1 MNVGKKNWKGAS
13 LWVITLIFTFFLL
26 FLCLLFTVFHLFPT
40 DVLPYSAS
48 FRTVF
53 VQRKLHLIVWSAF
66 RWYKVIRKVFGREVG
81 SLSGRAR
88 CGANL

>member
-1 MNVGKKNWKGAS
+1 MNVGKKWKGAS
-13 LWVITLIFTFFLL
+13 LWLSPLSSPFFLL
-26 FLCLLFTVFHLFPT
+26 FLCPLFAVFHLFPT

-53 VQRKLHLIVWSAF
+53 VQRKLHLIVWSVF

-88 CGANL
+88 CCANL